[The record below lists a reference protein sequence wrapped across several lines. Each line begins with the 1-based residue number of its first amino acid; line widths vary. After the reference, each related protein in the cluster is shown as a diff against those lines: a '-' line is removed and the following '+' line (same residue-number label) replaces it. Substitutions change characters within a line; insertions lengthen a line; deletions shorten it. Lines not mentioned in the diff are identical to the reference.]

1 MKKCVVVLL
10 LLLVPLILSCIPIPQ
25 VYGLE
30 RITCAKYGGT
40 LVEAEGLFIKSLNPV
55 VVYDVTAANHV
66 MNIYN
71 NLIDLDRTWKPIP
84 VLASSWEI
92 SSDGLVYTFPLQ
104 KNVKW
109 HDGQPF
115 TAADVKFTFDA
126 IMKRES
132 GYNKD
137 LLKPFFDR
145 AEVVDDYTV
154 KLILKEANA
163 GFLALLA
170 DPYSRSFVI
179 LPRHIYEGTDI
190 ETNPA
195 NESPIGTGPFKFV
208 EWVKGSH
215 LSLVANEEYFL
226 GRPCADKYVML
237 QSTSASAT
245 SAAFETGEVVY
256 GMSSWLPLSP
266 LDVVTMSQD
275 PRYTV
280 DLLPSM
286 RLMHVAF
293 NMRIK
298 PFNNLLV
305 RLAMGHALDLDK
317 LAQLSH
323 PPMKQGEHHIYF
335 TGHWATNP
343 ATLQPAYDPQKAEQL
358 LDEAGYPRGAD
369 GIRFK
374 TKLNYDI
381 GHKAAVLAA
390 EVLKDMWKKVGI
402 DLELQPLEWA
412 VYVSSIIEG
421 VKKNP
426 NAFEVSIMGGAQ
438 TPDPSVWEVYFGTDK
453 YRNIYGFSN
462 SRVDELFTLGRSTAD
477 IEERKK
483 YYYEIQELILA
494 EFPRVNIYPDND
506 YGIASADWRNFWFQ
520 IDNWPYQDQSTA
532 YWVKGR
538 PATTQ
543 MTTETTEL
551 ATTQPVVAGIS
562 AETAIAAA
570 VVAVIVLAGVGFYL
584 SRRRKD
590 RSPERTVHT
599 ARTPTTT
606 TPPGSQP

>member
-1 MKKCVVVLL
+1 MKKCAVVL
-10 LLLVPLILSCIPIPQ
+10 LLLVPLILSCIPIPRL
-25 VYGLE
+25 YGLE
-30 RITCAKYGGT
+30 GITCAKYGGT

-55 VVYDVTAANHV
+55 AVYDVTAANHV

-71 NLIDLDRTWKPIP
+71 NLVDLDRTWKPIP

-92 SSDGLVYTFPLQ
+92 SSDGLIYTFHLQ
-104 KNVKW
+104 QNVKW

-126 IMKRES
+126 IMNNETN
-132 GYNKD
+132 GYNRD

-145 AEVVDDYTV
+145 VEVVDDYTV

-190 ETNPA
+190 KTNPA
-195 NESPIGTGPFKFV
+195 NDRPIGTGPFKFV

-215 LSLVANEEYFL
+215 ISLVANKEYFL
-226 GRPCADKYVML
+226 GRPCADNYVML
-237 QSTSASAT
+237 QTTSASAT
-245 SAAFETGEVVY
+245 STAFETGEVVY
-256 GMSSWLPLSP
+256 GMASYLPLSP
-266 LDVVTMSQD
+266 LDVVKYSQD
-275 PRYTV
+275 PRFTV
-280 DLLPSM
+280 DPLPTM

-305 RLAMGHALDLDK
+305 RQAMAYALDLDK
-317 LAQLSH
+317 LTQMAH
-323 PPMKQGEHHIYF
+323 PPLKQGEHHIYF

-343 ATLQPAYDPQKAEQL
+343 ATLQPTYDPKKAEQL
-358 LDEAGYPRGAD
+358 LDEAGYPRGAN

-381 GHKAAVLAA
+381 GHSTAVLAA
-390 EVLKDMWKKVGI
+390 EVLKDMWSKVGI

-426 NAFEVSIMGGAQ
+426 NAFQLAIQGGAQ
-438 TPDPSVWEVYFGTDK
+438 GPDPSVWQVYFGTDQ

-462 SRVDELFTLGRSTAD
+462 SRVDELFNEARLTGD
-477 IEERKK
+477 IEQRKT
-483 YYYEIQELILA
+483 YYYEIQELILN
-494 EFPRVNIYPDND
+494 ELPRINIYPDTD
-506 YGIASADWRNFWFQ
+506 YGIASSDWRNFWFQ
-520 IDNWPYQDQSTA
+520 IDNWPYQDESTA
-532 YWVKGR
+532 YWVKGS
-538 PATTQ
+538 PATAQLT
-543 MTTETTEL
+543 TTEL
-551 ATTQPVVAGIS
+551 TTTQPGVALIS
-562 AETAIAAA
+562 AETAIAAVLA
-570 VVAVIVLAGVGFYL
+570 AVIVLAGVGFYI
-584 SRRRKD
+584 SRRRK
-590 RSPERTVHT
+590 
-599 ARTPTTT
+599 AR
-606 TPPGSQP
+606 GK